1 MRILINITVESDEG
15 RKIKED
21 NYLLPGYDSYD
32 IQRMILDR
40 SNVTDI
46 YEFKL
51 IAERDNSEL
60 HGLE

>member
-1 MRILINITVESDEG
+1 MRILINITIENDKG

-21 NYLLPGYDSYD
+21 SYLLLEYDRYD

-51 IAERDNSEL
+51 IAERDNSKL

>member
-1 MRILINITVESDEG
+1 MRILINITIESDEG

-40 SNVTDI
+40 SNVRDI

-51 IAERDNSEL
+51 I
-60 HGLE
+60 